1 MGTRLN
7 VRYPD
12 NDRIVYDGTK
22 MYGYISEDIF
32 KNLSSFKYLK
42 DELGLFTDE
51 EAEEFILIVTVANG
65 SDDEYELSAEEFDKF
80 IRLYNADYQ
89 THHPS
94 YIIPHDLLQE
104 HEIQELLRS
113 PKSKVISWG

>member
-12 NDRIVYDGTK
+12 SYRMAYDGTK

-42 DELGLFTDE
+42 DELGIFSDE
-51 EAEEFILIVTVANG
+51 EAERFILIVTVANG
-65 SDDEYELSAEEFDKF
+65 SDDEYELSAEQFDRF
-80 IRLYNADYQ
+80 IRLYNDDYQ
-89 THHPS
+89 IHHS
-94 YIIPHDLLQE
+94 ENVIPHDMLQE